1 MFTLPLALIGVI
13 LGLLIAGQTISLV
26 SLVGIIILIGVA
38 VNNGIVMI
46 DYINQLIARGI
57 EKRKA
62 IIEGAVTRLRP
73 VLLTALTTILG
84 VVPMALSR
92 SSGSEIRSP
101 MGMVML
107 GGLTVC
113 TFLTLFIIPIM
124 YSLFN
129 RISFKDYQPDKS
141 DQETT

>member
-1 MFTLPLALIGVI
+1 L
-13 LGLLIAGQTISLV
+13 
-26 SLVGIIILIGVA
+26 
-38 VNNGIVMI
+38 I

-101 MGMVML
+101 MGVVML
-107 GGLTVC
+107 GGLIVC